1 MRRFG
6 WVAVF
11 PLGMAALSFAPSCG
25 DDDNGPAPEVKPY
38 IRTLPPPVHISHR
51 GGVDVFPEN
60 TLYAFDMAITQYQTD
75 VLEIDLHPTSD
86 GEIVIMH
93 DESVDRTTDATG
105 LVREMTL
112 AEIKTL
118 DAAYRFDPDNEGTF
132 PLRGQGIT
140 VPTLAEAFE
149 AHSQMHFNL
158 EIKEWD
164 SVQIESTVAEL
175 VQAYG
180 MEELTCW
187 GSSNDGSAERLK
199 ALMPEVCVYYP
210 EQAATFFVLDV
221 LDGLDPMQRPHVY
234 DALNIPESA
243 ATLELIAAAHE
254 NGIPVYVWT
263 VDDRTIMEMLFADGV
278 DGIMTDRPDI
288 LRDVID
294 NL

>member
-1 MRRFG
+1 MTIKG
-6 WVAVF
+6 WAVF
-11 PLGMAALSFAPSCG
+11 LPLGMAALALSSACG

-38 IRTLPPPVHISHR
+38 IQTLPPPVHISHR
-51 GGVDVFPEN
+51 GGADVAPEN
-60 TLYAFDMAITQYQTD
+60 TLYAFDVAITQYRTD

-86 GEIVIMH
+86 GEIVILH
-93 DESVDRTTDATG
+93 DETVDRTTDATG

-112 AEIKTL
+112 AEVKTL
-118 DAAYRFDPDNEGTF
+118 DAAYKFDPDGDGTY
-132 PLRGQGIT
+132 PLRGQSIT
-140 VPTLAEAFE
+140 IPTLAEAFE
-149 AHSQMHFNL
+149 AHPQMHFNL

-164 SVQIESTVAEL
+164 TVQIESTVVEL

-180 MEELTCW
+180 MEELVCW

-199 ALMPEVCVYYP
+199 ALLPEVCIYYP
-210 EQAATFFVLDV
+210 ILAASCF
-221 LDGLDPMQRPHVY
+221 GLAVINGDDPMEGCDRY

-243 ATLELIAAAHE
+243 ATLDLIAAAHE
-254 NGIPVYVWT
+254 NAIPLYVWT